1 MMMRLAALSDKF
13 LLKVVFSFDRLI
25 QILAAGYNVILHNI
39 ASHCGMSNSMTFY
52 EIQMCEPWCPTF
64 CGR

>member
-13 LLKVVFSFDRLI
+13 LFKVVFSFDGLI
-25 QILAAGYNVILHNI
+25 QIRAAGYNVILHKK
-39 ASHCGMSNSMTFY
+39 ASHCGMSYGMTFY